1 MFTQLGARSA
11 SAYRKVGVETSV
23 GQADSHGLVVMLF
36 DGLLLALA
44 AARGA
49 MQRGDTKVKGKQ
61 ILIAVRILDE
71 GLKGALNIQQGGE
84 LAANLEN
91 LYSYCVVRLT
101 QANARND
108 DAALAEVIGLVEP
121 VASGWKEIGAATAT
135 PQLKAA

>member
-1 MFTQLGARSA
+1 MFTQPGARSA
-11 SAYRKVGVETSV
+11 SAYRRVGVETSV
-23 GQADSHGLVVMLF
+23 GQASPHDLVLMLF
-36 DGLLLALA
+36 DGLLLALG

-49 MQRGDTKVKGKQ
+49 MQRGDIQNKGKQ
-61 ILIAVRILDE
+61 ILVAVRILDE
-71 GLKGALNIQQGGE
+71 GLKSALNLKQGGE

-108 DAALAEVIGLVEP
+108 ESALAEVVRLIEP
-121 VASGWKEIGAATAT
+121 IAHGWKQIGQSAV